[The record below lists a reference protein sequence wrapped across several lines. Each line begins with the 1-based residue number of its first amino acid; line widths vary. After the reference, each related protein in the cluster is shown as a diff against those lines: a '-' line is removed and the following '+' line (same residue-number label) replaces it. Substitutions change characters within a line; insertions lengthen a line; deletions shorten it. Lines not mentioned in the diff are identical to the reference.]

1 MVLGVKSKTMTGD
14 RLGSNP
20 FEFRDT
26 KSGTVQIFYLGK
38 IITTLSWSS
47 AAKFLYKVLLL
58 DERGQQLVMA
68 KTTGHFKHGNERLQ
82 KKRST

>member
-1 MVLGVKSKTMTGD
+1 MTGD

-38 IITTLSWSS
+38 NVTTLSGGS
-47 AAKFLYKVLLL
+47 AAKFLSKVLLL
-58 DERGQQLVMA
+58 DESGQQLVMA

>member
-1 MVLGVKSKTMTGD
+1 MTGD
-14 RLGSNP
+14 RLDSNP

-38 IITTLSWSS
+38 NVTTLSGSS
-47 AAKFLYKVLLL
+47 AAKFLSKVLLL